1 MMKIRYVLWAAT
13 LFVVSWALT
22 IISAVVASKG
32 GINHAPTAGDGMDSG
47 AGEMF

>member
-13 LFVVSWALT
+13 LFVISWILT

-32 GINHAPTAGDGMDSG
+32 GIKRQPADDGLYSG
-47 AGEMF
+47 AGEVL